1 VGKRFDSSFLIGMA
15 AGVAATL
22 ILLIVAAAGLAFAY
36 PSLRKAAIAETEKN
50 LEAPPLPG
58 TVQADFNWQ
67 LTALDGTS
75 LSLESLEG
83 DVIFV
88 TFWSPECP
96 YCVAEMG
103 SIQGLYEI
111 IAEDGVRF
119 VCATS
124 DKYRAGVETFAEE
137 YAVTVP
143 LYTYEGGAPE
153 VYKHRVTPAAFI
165 IGRDGRIAWKHE
177 GAAKWDDE
185 VMVQYLRGLLVKEV

>member
-96 YCVAEMG
+96 Y
-103 SIQGLYEI
+103 
-111 IAEDGVRF
+111 
-119 VCATS
+119 
-124 DKYRAGVETFAEE
+124 
-137 YAVTVP
+137 
-143 LYTYEGGAPE
+143 
-153 VYKHRVTPAAFI
+153 
-165 IGRDGRIAWKHE
+165 
-177 GAAKWDDE
+177 
-185 VMVQYLRGLLVKEV
+185 